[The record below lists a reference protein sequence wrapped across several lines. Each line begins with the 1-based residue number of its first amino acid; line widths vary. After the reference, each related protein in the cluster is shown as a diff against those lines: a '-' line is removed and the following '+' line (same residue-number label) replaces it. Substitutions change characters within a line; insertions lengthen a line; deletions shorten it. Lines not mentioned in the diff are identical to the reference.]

1 MKWSSTD
8 DDNAW
13 NLKLTDKS
21 NADNFVRMVKEFSKL
36 SLQTD
41 RTQINETVHIYSSV
55 TETDIYKSKTVL
67 TSYSNQMPVK
77 ANLFTTPPTSP
88 SVKSVFEQLN
98 RSVESHNEAMIS
110 ENDNDTDGIP
120 NDKIHKPSVDDYD
133 EVPLSPG
140 AVAPINDNSLGSS
153 VPTGEHLSNIA
164 GVLQSMQPVQ
174 PVQTAQSMQIEI
186 FNSSVSSISANVP
199 SPSAIVPGL
208 QQAANTTERSPK
220 KSKPSNLPSINDHP
234 RHADSVPVSYPCK
247 VVYKY
252 YCVYVVIHN
261 LYGT

>member
-8 DDNAW
+8 DDSTW
-13 NLKLTDKS
+13 NLKLIDKS
-21 NADNFVRMVKEFSKL
+21 NADNFVGMVKEFSKL

-41 RTQINETVHIYSSV
+41 QTQTNETVHVYSSV

-77 ANLFTTPPTSP
+77 ANLFTTPPTS

-98 RSVESHNEAMIS
+98 SSVESHNEAMIS

-120 NDKIHKPSVDDYD
+120 NDKIQKPSVDDYD

-164 GVLQSMQPVQ
+164 GVLQSMQPVL
-174 PVQTAQSMQIEI
+174 PVQTAQSMQVEI
-186 FNSSVSSISANVP
+186 FNSSVSSISTNIA

-208 QQAANTTERSPK
+208 QQAANTTELSPK

-234 RHADSVPVSYPCK
+234 RHADSVPVS
-247 VVYKY
+247 
-252 YCVYVVIHN
+252 
-261 LYGT
+261 